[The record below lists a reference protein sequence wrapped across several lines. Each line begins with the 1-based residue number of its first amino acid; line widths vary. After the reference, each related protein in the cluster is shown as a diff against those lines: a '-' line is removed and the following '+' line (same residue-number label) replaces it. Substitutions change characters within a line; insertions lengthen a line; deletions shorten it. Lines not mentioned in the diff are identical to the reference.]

1 MNTVII
7 VPHITFKNYKYRQ
20 KTTTGLPLGK

>member
-7 VPHITFKNYKYRQ
+7 MPEILLWSYKYRQ
-20 KTTTGLPLGK
+20 KTTTGLPSGK